1 MAPGKESTVLH
12 WHVAEDEWIWV
23 LSCGKG
29 ARLVTYDEAVGEE
42 QSMELKEGDFLGFA
56 AGLRVARKLVNDIDA
71 KEELRYL
78 VGGNSAEMDVVH
90 YPTIGG
96 GVGGGRRAVI
106 ERTGN
111 GKDWWVDEDKID
123 KNLS

>member
-1 MAPGKESTVLH
+1 MLH

-29 ARLVTYDEAVGEE
+29 ARLVTYDEAVREE
-42 QSMELKEGDFLGFA
+42 QSTELKEGDFLGFA
-56 AGLRVARKLVNDIDA
+56 AGLRVARKLVNGIDA

-78 VGGNSAEMDVVH
+78 VGGNNAEMDVVH
-90 YPTIGG
+90 YPTIR
-96 GVGGGRRAVI
+96 GGGRRAVI

-111 GKDWWVDEDKID
+111 GKDWWVDGYKSDE
-123 KNLS
+123 NLS